1 MGSVKD
7 IAGGGVGKEMNRGV
21 KIGSERKQGPQGR
34 KKGTGRRLHTR
45 EFFEGIFCKTE
56 CDCSAKSEMQG
67 RRGLGREMKDGK
79 RGGRK
84 DVVVYPKAKQCE
96 QSSSVLIDLW
106 RRERGT
112 GKGREDLT

>member
-1 MGSVKD
+1 
-7 IAGGGVGKEMNRGV
+7 
-21 KIGSERKQGPQGR
+21 
-34 KKGTGRRLHTR
+34 
-45 EFFEGIFCKTE
+45 
-56 CDCSAKSEMQG
+56 MQG
-67 RRGLGREMKDGK
+67 RRRLGRETKDGK
-79 RGGRK
+79 RGGN